1 MPKFSPNAQTILC
14 SRYFYK
20 DEKVEQPVC
29 DHCNEQHETV
39 DEFVNRVSM
48 NDDVYR
54 DELIEPLRF
63 LPNSPTLFNIGT
75 RTGGTLSACFKFDV
89 EDTMFDSPDGIMP
102 IAMKAAK
109 VLKSGGG
116 VGYAF
121 NVRPEGALVNSTHRG
136 ALGPLGVMRIY
147 HRLALEITQGGK
159 RDAAQMGILHCDHK
173 DLEKFIHSKDE
184 DPDALSTFNISVAL
198 TDEFMD
204 EAMEVL
210 NPDNAPILYG
220 EEQTRKAR
228 VLLDMAE
235 SAWLTGDPGVYFIDA
250 AERGNPTPWAGKLTG
265 TNPCGE
271 VPLLRNEPCNL
282 GSINLGQMLDADNNI
297 DQELL
302 RQTTRLAI
310 NYLDDVLD
318 VNVFPDNEI
327 LGAARYTRKLGLG
340 VCGFADI
347 LALKNIEYDSVSAVE
362 LGLDIM
368 STIRLEA
375 EDQSVRLAKEKGSAP
390 CFNKGQEPYRNA
402 TRTCIAPT
410 GTIAI
415 LMNASSGIEPYF
427 ALENTRRTGDGM
439 TLIEKPWT
447 LEHTEFR
454 PKVANEIDYKDHIKM
469 QAAFQLHTDLAVS
482 KTINMANSAT
492 PEQILDAYILM
503 WRAGCKG
510 GTVYRDGSR
519 VNQVLQAP
527 QATWAAAREAAARE
541 APQDPQVLHRGPH
554 GPSPIL
560 LDLSAVPTAEAA
572 TEILTALSDWRD
584 TLPDERPSITHK
596 FEVGGV
602 EGYIHIG
609 LFEDGQPAEIFL
621 DIARQGSTLSG
632 FADWFGQTASVGF
645 QIAHKHGVPF
655 TVFTNKWINRKFEPA
670 GFTRNKDIPKVESI
684 ADYLG
689 QYLKRRFASD
699 TPVQGPTNSGDIC
712 PECGGMLIHAEGC
725 NHCASCGYER
735 C

>member
-1 MPKFSPNAQTILC
+1 MPKFSANAQAILC

-20 DEKVEQPVC
+20 DETVEQPVC
-29 DHCNEQHETV
+29 DQCNEQHETV
-39 DEFVNRVSM
+39 DEFVERVSM

-54 DELIEPLRF
+54 EELIEPLRF

-75 RTGGTLSACFKFDV
+75 AAGGTLSACFKFDV

-116 VGYAF
+116 VGYSF
-121 NVRPEGALVNSTHRG
+121 HVRPEGDLVNSTHRG

-159 RDAAQMGILHCDHK
+159 RDAAQMGILHCDHR
-173 DLEKFIHSKDE
+173 DLEKFIHAKDV
-184 DPDALSTFNISVAL
+184 DPDSLSTFNISVAL
-198 TDEFMD
+198 TDEFMQ

-210 NPDNAPILYG
+210 SPMNAPILYG

-228 VLLDMAE
+228 LLLDMAK

-282 GSINLGQMLDADNNI
+282 GSINLSKMLDINNNI
-297 DQELL
+297 DWELL
-302 RQTTRLAI
+302 GRTTRLAI
-310 NYLDDVLD
+310 RYLDDVLD
-318 VNVFPDNEI
+318 VNVFPDHEI
-327 LGAARYTRKLGLG
+327 LKAALYTRKLGLG
-340 VCGFADI
+340 VCGFADV
-347 LALKNIEYDSVSAVE
+347 LALQNIEYDTAEAVD
-362 LGLDIM
+362 LGKNIM
-368 STIRLEA
+368 YTITLEA
-375 EDQSVRLAKEKGSAP
+375 ADQSIRLAKEKGRAP
-390 CFNKGQEPYRNA
+390 CFDGEAAPYRNA

-415 LMNASSGIEPYF
+415 LMDASSGIEPYF

-447 LEHTEFR
+447 LEITEFR
-454 PKVANEIDYKDHIKM
+454 PRVANEINYKDHIEM
-469 QAAFQLHTDLAVS
+469 QAAFQSHTDLAVS
-482 KTINMANSAT
+482 KTINMAESAT
-492 PEQILDAYILM
+492 PEQILRAYILM
-503 WRAGCKG
+503 WKSGCKG

-519 VNQVLQAP
+519 ANQVLQTP
-527 QATWAAAREAAARE
+527 HE
-541 APQDPQVLHRGPH
+541 APS

-572 TEILTALSDWRD
+572 SEAPTASSDWRD
-584 TLPDERPSITHK
+584 ALPDERPSVTHK

-609 LFEDGQPAEIFL
+609 LYEDGQPAEIFL
-621 DIARQGSTLSG
+621 DLARQGSTLSG
-632 FADWFGQTASVGF
+632 FADWFGQTVSVAF

-670 GFTRNKDIPKVESI
+670 GFTTNKDIPKVESI

-689 QYLKRRFASD
+689 QYLKRRFTVD
-699 TPVQGPTNSGDIC
+699 TDFPPVQSDSQHSGDVC

-725 NHCASCGYER
+725 SHCVSCGYER

>member
-20 DEKVEQPVC
+20 DATVEQPVC
-29 DHCNEQHETV
+29 GECNEQHETV
-39 DEFVNRVSM
+39 DEFVDRVSM
-48 NDDVYR
+48 NNDIYR

-75 RTGGTLSACFKFDV
+75 AAGGTLSACFKFDV
-89 EDTMFDSPDGIMP
+89 EDTMFDSSDGIMP
-102 IAMKAAK
+102 VAMKAAK

-116 VGYAF
+116 VGYSF
-121 NVRPEGALVNSTHRG
+121 HVRPEGDLVNSTHRG

-159 RDAAQMGILHCDHK
+159 RDAAQMGILHCDHA
-173 DLEKFIHSKDE
+173 DLEKFIHAKDN
-184 DPDALSTFNISVAL
+184 DPDSLSTFNISVAL
-198 TDEFMD
+198 TDVFMQ
-204 EAMEVL
+204 EATEVL
-210 NPDNAPILYG
+210 NLDNEDIEYG
-220 EEQTRKAR
+220 TAQTRKAR
-228 VLLDMAE
+228 LLLDMAK

-282 GSINLGQMLDADNNI
+282 GSINLGKMLDGNNI
-297 DQELL
+297 DWALL

-310 NYLDDVLD
+310 QYLDDVLD
-318 VNVFPDNEI
+318 INVFPDHEI
-327 LGAARYTRKLGLG
+327 LKAALYTRKLGLG
-340 VCGFADI
+340 VCGFADV
-347 LALKNIEYDSVSAVE
+347 LALQNIEYDTAEAVD
-362 LGLDIM
+362 LGKNIM
-368 STIRLEA
+368 HTINLEA
-375 EDQSVRLAKEKGSAP
+375 EKQSILLAQEKGRAP
-390 CFNKGQEPYRNA
+390 CFDKGQALYRNA

-415 LMNASSGIEPYF
+415 LMDASSGIEPYF

-439 TLIEKPWT
+439 ILIEKPWT

-469 QAAFQLHTDLAVS
+469 QASFQLHTDLAVS
-482 KTINMANSAT
+482 KTINMSNNAT
-492 PEQILDAYILM
+492 PEQILDAYVLM
-503 WRAGCKG
+503 WIGGCKG

-519 VNQVLQAP
+519 EHQVLQVF
-527 QATWAAAREAAARE
+527 
-541 APQDPQVLHRGPH
+541 QVPYVADSGT
-554 GPSPIL
+554 STS
-560 LDLSAVPTAEAA
+560 LSAPSTDPNAEAA
-572 TEILTALSDWRD
+572 SEAPTASSDWRD
-584 TLPDERPSITHK
+584 TLPDERPSVTHK

-609 LFEDGQPAEIFL
+609 LYEDGQPAEIFL
-621 DIARQGSTLSG
+621 DLARQGSTLSG
-632 FADWFGQTASVGF
+632 FADWFAQTVSVGF

-655 TVFTNKWINRKFEPA
+655 TVFTNKWINRRFEPA
-670 GFTRNKDIPKVESI
+670 GFTTNKDIPKVDSI

-689 QYLKRRFASD
+689 QYLKGRFASD
-699 TPVQGPTNSGDIC
+699 SPPVQSASGDLC
-712 PECGGMLIHAEGC
+712 PECGGILIHAEGC
-725 NHCASCGYER
+725 SHCMSCGYEK

>member
-20 DEKVEQPVC
+20 DTEVEQPVC
-29 DHCNEQHETV
+29 DQCNEQHETV
-39 DEFVNRVSM
+39 DEFVARVSM
-48 NDDVYR
+48 NDDVYS

-102 IAMKAAK
+102 VAMKAAK

-116 VGYAF
+116 VGYALH
-121 NVRPEGALVNSTHRG
+121 VRPEGDLVNSTHRG

-159 RDAAQMGILHCDHK
+159 RDAAQMGILHCNHP

-198 TDEFMD
+198 TDEFMQ
-204 EAMEVL
+204 EATDVL
-210 NPDNAPILYG
+210 DNSLVEYSAGP
-220 EEQTRKAR
+220 TRKAR
-228 VLLDMAE
+228 VLRDMAK

-250 AERGNPTPWAGKLTG
+250 AERGNPTPWAGELTG

-282 GSINLGQMLDADNNI
+282 GSINLGKMLDGDNNI
-297 DQELL
+297 DWGLL

-310 NYLDDVLD
+310 QYLDEVLD

-327 LGAARYTRKLGLG
+327 LKAARYTRKLGLG
-340 VCGFADI
+340 VCGFADV
-347 LALKNIEYDSVSAVE
+347 LALQNIEYDSASAVE
-362 LGLDIM
+362 LGRSIM
-368 STIRLEA
+368 HTINTEAENQSIRLG
-375 EDQSVRLAKEKGSAP
+375 QEKGRAP
-390 CFNKGQEPYRNA
+390 CFTQDQARYRNA

-415 LMNASSGIEPYF
+415 LMDASSGIEPYF

-454 PKVANEIDYKDHIKM
+454 PKVANEINYKDHIKM

-482 KTINMANSAT
+482 KTINMAESAT

-503 WRAGCKG
+503 WMAGCKG

-519 VNQVLQAP
+519 ANQVLQAP
-527 QATWAAAREAAARE
+527 QGAPVADSGPSADLSDSSASPDGETASE
-541 APQDPQVLHRGPH
+541 AP
-554 GPSPIL
+554 
-560 LDLSAVPTAEAA
+560 TA
-572 TEILTALSDWRD
+572 SSGWRD
-584 TLPDERPSITHK
+584 ALPDERPSITHK

-621 DIARQGSTLSG
+621 DLARQGSTLSG
-632 FADWFGQTASVGF
+632 FADWLGQTASVAF
-645 QIAHKHGVPF
+645 QIAHKHGIPF
-655 TVFTNKWINRKFEPA
+655 TVFTNKWINRRFEPA
-670 GFTRNKDIPKVESI
+670 GFTTNKDIPKVESI

-689 QYLKRRFASD
+689 QYLKGRFASD
-699 TPVQGPTNSGDIC
+699 SPPVQLVADHSGDVC

-725 NHCASCGYER
+725 SHCVSCGFEK

>member
-1 MPKFSPNAQTILC
+1 MPKFSPNAQAILC

-29 DHCNEQHETV
+29 GQCNEQHETV
-39 DEFVNRVSM
+39 DEFVARVSM
-48 NDDVYR
+48 NDDTYR
-54 DELIEPLRF
+54 KELIEPLRF

-75 RTGGTLSACFKFDV
+75 AAGGTLSACFKFDV

-102 IAMKAAK
+102 VAMKAAK

-116 VGYAF
+116 VGYVLH
-121 NVRPEGALVNSTHRG
+121 VRPEGDLVNSTHRG

-159 RDAAQMGILHCDHK
+159 RDAAQMGILHCDHP

-198 TDEFMD
+198 TDEFMQ

-210 NPDNAPILYG
+210 DPGNAPSLYS

-235 SAWLTGDPGVYFIDA
+235 SAWLTGDPGVYFIDT
-250 AERGNPTPWAGKLTG
+250 AERHNPTPWAGKLTG

-282 GSINLGQMLDADNNI
+282 GSINLGQMLDVNNNI
-297 DQELL
+297 DWPLL
-302 RQTTRLAI
+302 RRTTSLAI
-310 NYLDDVLD
+310 RYLDDVLD

-327 LGAARYTRKLGLG
+327 LKAARYTRKLGLG
-340 VCGFADI
+340 VCGFADV
-347 LALKNIEYDSVSAVE
+347 LALKNIEYDNDSAVA
-362 LGLDIM
+362 LGEEIM
-368 STIRLEA
+368 HVIKSEA
-375 EDQSVRLAKEKGSAP
+375 ADQSIRLAKEKGRAP
-390 CFNKGQEPYRNA
+390 CFDKDQAPYRNA
-402 TRTCIAPT
+402 TRTCVAPT

-415 LMNASSGIEPYF
+415 LMDASSGIEPYF

-439 TLIEKPWT
+439 ILIEKPWT
-447 LEHTEFR
+447 LGYTEFR

-482 KTINMANSAT
+482 KTINMSESVT
-492 PEQILDAYILM
+492 PKEILDAYTLM

-519 VNQVLQAP
+519 ANQVLQAP
-527 QATWAAAREAAARE
+527 HVVDTGDSTSLSDPSTPDTQRAASE
-541 APQDPQVLHRGPH
+541 AP
-554 GPSPIL
+554 
-560 LDLSAVPTAEAA
+560 TA
-572 TEILTALSDWRD
+572 SSSWRD
-584 TLPDERPSITHK
+584 ALPDERPSITHK

-621 DIARQGSTLSG
+621 DLARQGSTLSG
-632 FADWFGQTASVGF
+632 FADWLGQTASVSF

-655 TVFTNKWINRKFEPA
+655 TVFTNKWINRRFEPA
-670 GFTRNKDIPKVESI
+670 GFTTNKDIPKVESI

-699 TPVQGPTNSGDIC
+699 TPVQEPTNDNYGDVC

-725 NHCASCGYER
+725 SHCVSCGYER